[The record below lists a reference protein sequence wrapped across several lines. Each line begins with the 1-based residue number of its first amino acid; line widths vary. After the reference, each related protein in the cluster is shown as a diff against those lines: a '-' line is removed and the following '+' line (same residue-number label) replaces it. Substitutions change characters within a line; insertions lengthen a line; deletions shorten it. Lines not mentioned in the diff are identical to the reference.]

1 VGFKCVDQF
10 ITLVGGVVYYI
21 HTSVRNLNLSTDYLP
36 QIMQLF
42 FGILLAIVI
51 AYLAYR
57 ARSLDRS
64 GAFAAFIVGTV
75 IFGLG
80 GWGWAI
86 LLLTFF
92 ITSSGLSRMFKDRK
106 REANEKYAKGGQR
119 DAGQVFGNGGIP
131 ALFAALHLFFPEATW
146 PWLGFAAS
154 LAAVNAD
161 TWATELGV
169 LNPTSPRLITALRK
183 VVEKGTSGGV
193 SLVGTLASLAGAGV
207 IGLLAALLPALSA
220 VEGAPTGIDWSLFLW
235 VTIAGLLGALFD
247 SLLGATVQAIYY
259 CPACQK
265 DTERHPTHS
274 CGTGTTQIRGWSW
287 LENDWVNFACGA
299 FGVGVI
305 LGYFLFV

>member
-1 VGFKCVDQF
+1 
-10 ITLVGGVVYYI
+10 
-21 HTSVRNLNLSTDYLP
+21 
-36 QIMQLF
+36 MQLIIGF
-42 FGILLAIVI
+42 FLAAII

-57 ARSLDRS
+57 VRSLDCS
-64 GAFAAFIVGTV
+64 GAFAALIVGTV

-80 GWGWAI
+80 GLSWAI

-92 ITSSGLSRMFKDRK
+92 ITSSGLSRAFKNRK
-106 REANEKYAKGGQR
+106 KEANEKYAKGGRR
-119 DAGQVFGNGGIP
+119 DAGQVFGNGGI
-131 ALFAALHLFFPEATW
+131 ATLFAALHFFFPEAAW

-169 LNPTSPRLITALRK
+169 LNPTAPRLITDLRK

-207 IGLLAALLPALSA
+207 IGLLAAIL
-220 VEGAPTGIDWSLFLW
+220 APTGIDWGIFLW
-235 VTIAGLLGALFD
+235 VTVAGLLGALFD

-265 DTERHPTHS
+265 ETERFPTHS
-274 CGTGTTQIRGWSW
+274 CGTETTQIRGWKW
-287 LENDWVNFACGA
+287 LDNDWVNFACGA
-299 FGVGVI
+299 FGVGVVFV
-305 LGYFLFV
+305 YFFIR